1 MISCDCSAAKHME
14 QKQGWI
20 VSCDFVVSENRCHA
34 QGLPLRVLILQS
46 GGMKFQPDGKVH
58 QLLKVSSVRKYTV
71 VTKVEL
77 YNETPSLLKALLNEC
92 VK

>member
-1 MISCDCSAAKHME
+1 MSRSRVTAAGVDPTK
-14 QKQGWI
+14 W
-20 VSCDFVVSENRCHA
+20 
-34 QGLPLRVLILQS
+34 
-46 GGMKFQPDGKVH
+46 GMKFQPDGKVH